1 MVHPTVNKY
10 KNNKNIK
17 NKPKPI
23 FYCFIYT
30 YLHKYLSL
38 NITQQREGASEGT
51 VGSLE
56 LDIQRNSIFIRPLFS
71 ATSFWHIS
79 ILYVFQ

>member
-1 MVHPTVNKY
+1 MVHPTLNKN

-30 YLHKYLSL
+30 YLHKYLSI
-38 NITQQREGASEGT
+38 NMRTKGGCVRGNRRFPGKGGRRGRIPTHRFPYKGRE
-51 VGSLE
+51 
-56 LDIQRNSIFIRPLFS
+56 RPREP
-71 ATSFWHIS
+71 
-79 ILYVFQ
+79 